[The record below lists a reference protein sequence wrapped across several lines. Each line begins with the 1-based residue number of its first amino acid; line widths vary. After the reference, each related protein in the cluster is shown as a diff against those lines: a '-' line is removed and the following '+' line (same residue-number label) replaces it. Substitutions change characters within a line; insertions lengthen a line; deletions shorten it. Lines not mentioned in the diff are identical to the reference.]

1 MKSINGYFDGSVVR
15 PLEKVEAK
23 QNQKVII
30 TLTDEFIENRQIGA
44 ESAKGILSKYAN
56 PALIVEEEGAWE
68 RAVAEKNGVV

>member
-15 PLEKVEAK
+15 PLEKVDAK

-56 PALIVEEEGAWE
+56 PALIGEEEGAWE
-68 RAVAEKNGVV
+68 RAVAENNGVV

>member
-30 TLTDEFIENRQIGA
+30 TLTDEFIDKNQLDGDN
-44 ESAKGILSKYAN
+44 AKGILSKYAN
-56 PALIVEEEGAWE
+56 PALIGEEEGAWE
-68 RAVAEKNGVV
+68 RAVAEKHGVV